1 MTLGELAS
9 IGEFVGGIGVVV
21 TLIFVGV
28 QLRQNTRAVQR
39 SSAREAGNA
48 LVGAVQLHADSAELT
63 DLTLRALDSLE
74 QLTPVERYRFE
85 SWMYCWMHSHEQE
98 HLASR
103 ERSHLDELLAP
114 KRRAIAGYI
123 LTPGGS
129 QFWSERKSWF
139 TDYFQNVVDDIV
151 ANPPP
156 GFDTSGIRPKGPE
169 SS

>member
-1 MTLGELAS
+1 M
-9 IGEFVGGIGVVV
+9 
-21 TLIFVGV
+21 IFVGV
-28 QLRQNTRAVQR
+28 QLRKNTRAVQR
-39 SSAREAGNA
+39 SSAREAGNV
-48 LVGAVQLHADSAELT
+48 LVGPVRLRAESAECT
-63 DLTLRALDSLE
+63 DLTLRALDSLD
-74 QLTPVERYRFE
+74 QLTAIERYRFE

-123 LTPGGS
+123 LAQGGS
-129 QFWSERKSWF
+129 KFLSERKNWF

-151 ANPPP
+151 ANPPA

-169 SS
+169 LSRRPTRVTSRRPTGGCS